1 MVLVTMQ
8 ISFWQW
14 CTQEGVGGKS
24 SPPFGTEKEEKRKE
38 EKEKRKEKG
47 KKEKKKGKRE
57 KKLRK
62 IN

>member
-14 CTQEGVGGKS
+14 CTQEGAGGT
-24 SPPFGTEKEEKRKE
+24 PPPLGTEKEKKRKE

>member
-14 CTQEGVGGKS
+14 CTQEGAGGTP
-24 SPPFGTEKEEKRKE
+24 PPFGDRERGKKEGGKR
-38 EKEKRKEKG
+38 KRKEKG
-47 KKEKKKGKRE
+47 KKEKKKWKRE